1 MQDVCDIVEKSIDK
15 SGLTVDNIY
24 IKQLPSIIQIDLDY
38 KRPNGKTYSIKIR
51 MNSSYGFCV
60 PYTSSAI
67 YDDMMAFLVDLRYHH
82 MNGDFD
88 FAFISR

>member
-1 MQDVCDIVEKSIDK
+1 MQYVCDIVEKSIDK
-15 SGLTVDNIY
+15 SGLTVDNMSIN
-24 IKQLPSIIQIDLDY
+24 QLPSIIQIDLDY
-38 KRPNGKTYSIKIR
+38 KRPNGKTHTIKIR

-67 YDDMMAFLVDLRYHH
+67 YDDMMAFLVDLRYPH

-88 FAFISR
+88 FAFK